1 MRKVQKIRFQLKRR
15 QKGAQ
20 AESVRIEQITEN
32 KKETNPFAA
41 FSELIKELGGEQRK
55 TGNAVPIKLKKKK
68 KKFPAN
74 CAGISTGVIHITP
87 SIHQQSTHVRM
98 NMAFVYLA
106 YIKRWNDISGKNP
119 CLSGLWKHFQF
130 HFHFTRF

>member
-1 MRKVQKIRFQLKRR
+1 MEI
-15 QKGAQ
+15 
-20 AESVRIEQITEN
+20 
-32 KKETNPFAA
+32 
-41 FSELIKELGGEQRK
+41 LIKEIAANPVTKNEDSAPGASTSLWLQH
-55 TGNAVPIKLKKKK
+55 NQKKKNT
-68 KKFPAN
+68 FPAN
-74 CAGISTGVIHITP
+74 CAGISTVVIHITP